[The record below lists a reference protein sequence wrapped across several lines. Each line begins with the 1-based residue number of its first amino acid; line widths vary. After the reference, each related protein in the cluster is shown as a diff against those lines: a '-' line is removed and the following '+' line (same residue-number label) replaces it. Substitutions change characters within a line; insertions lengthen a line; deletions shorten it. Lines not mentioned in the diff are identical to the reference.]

1 MASSRPYRRLLP
13 DDTRDYL
20 EQAILPDLRHA
31 LVTANE
37 VRPPNVI
44 GFVAAGLTGRKPDG
58 WRRPDEEPQTD
69 VDAAFA
75 AHFGT
80 GAEEDGWYDPAA
92 RGALKSALLTVALE
106 SRVAEP
112 LVNIGSRLEDSA
124 DDYAHLAPDASVQ
137 PPAPKPRA
145 AVAAPRLGALRK
157 PAGYGSP
164 ANLLR
169 ADEGATITVKYQRP
183 DGRWAEAPVP
193 WEEWHGAAKR
203 QFAVRRAVALSP
215 TGGFELARAQD
226 PADPLGGAIADCLG
240 RGKIRA
246 GETVWLRATTTQR
259 SLAQMQEER
268 ARGARGGARG
278 RAGGRS
284 SRQISTLDRLLA
296 KKKRVEQKP
305 RGAAGAAAAG
315 GANKPGVTMKLTAAQ
330 EKATRVAMAKA
341 KAKSR
346 RSKTEAGS
354 RTTAKKKVKEL
365 RKRSKSEP
373 GMSVD
378 DKKAGGGKGKSTG
391 KRRSKSFKGK

>member
-145 AVAAPRLGALRK
+145 AVAARWRRRSQAAQARLGAAPRSLW
-157 PAGYGSP
+157 
-164 ANLLR
+164 LLTGPKR
-169 ADEGATITVKYQRP
+169 AARM
-183 DGRWAEAPVP
+183 
-193 WEEWHGAAKR
+193 
-203 QFAVRRAVALSP
+203 RRCS
-215 TGGFELARAQD
+215 TS
-226 PADPLGGAIADCLG
+226 
-240 RGKIRA
+240 
-246 GETVWLRATTTQR
+246 TTT
-259 SLAQMQEER
+259 
-268 ARGARGGARG
+268 
-278 RAGGRS
+278 
-284 SRQISTLDRLLA
+284 IN
-296 KKKRVEQKP
+296 P
-305 RGAAGAAAAG
+305 
-315 GANKPGVTMKLTAAQ
+315 
-330 EKATRVAMAKA
+330 
-341 KAKSR
+341 
-346 RSKTEAGS
+346 
-354 RTTAKKKVKEL
+354 
-365 RKRSKSEP
+365 
-373 GMSVD
+373 
-378 DKKAGGGKGKSTG
+378 
-391 KRRSKSFKGK
+391 